1 MGYLYQPK
9 LKSGGRS
16 AIWWAKWYVDGRP
29 MRESTGT
36 EKKREAETFLKDR
49 EGGAARGEAV
59 LPRAGK
65 GGWEEAAADLR
76 EHYKTTGSREVGE
89 AEGRLKHLDAF
100 FTGYRLAGIGPAEVT
115 RYVAKRQAEPTQMIA
130 ARDGATITRRLTS
143 NGSINREL
151 GVLGRL
157 LRLAYE
163 NGKLARLPLIRKLKE
178 AAPRSGFF
186 EREQY
191 EAVRRHLA
199 PDLQAACAIA
209 YTFGWRM
216 RSEVL
221 LLERRHLDLG
231 AGTLRLDPG
240 MTKNGD
246 ARVRHDFRRTAVRNM
261 ERHGVPR
268 SVATKLTGHKT
279 EAVFRRYAIV
289 SDADLRE
296 AALRLTDT
304 SRGHVSGTSRVVA
317 VDGRALRG

>member
-16 AIWWAKWYVDGRP
+16 AIWWAKWHVDGRP

-49 EGGAARGEAV
+49 EGRAARGEAV

-65 GGWEEAAADLR
+65 VRWEEAAADLR

-130 ARDGATITRRLTS
+130 ARDGATITRPLTS

-178 AAPRSGFF
+178 AAPRSCYWSG
-186 EREQY
+186 
-191 EAVRRHLA
+191 
-199 PDLQAACAIA
+199 
-209 YTFGWRM
+209 
-216 RSEVL
+216 
-221 LLERRHLDLG
+221 
-231 AGTLRLDPG
+231 
-240 MTKNGD
+240 
-246 ARVRHDFRRTAVRNM
+246 
-261 ERHGVPR
+261 
-268 SVATKLTGHKT
+268 
-279 EAVFRRYAIV
+279 
-289 SDADLRE
+289 
-296 AALRLTDT
+296 
-304 SRGHVSGTSRVVA
+304 GTSTSGPARCA
-317 VDGRALRG
+317 WTPA